1 MSNTTTTI
9 KGQIKIP
16 EIDQEKL
23 EKLLGLISEVQ
34 TLNSEIQLQTLKTL
48 LLTARMNLNS
58 EQDEQDFNGR
68 KLPTIKNLATSINTH
83 SGAATGRNVMYF
95 TQDGSIR
102 GKALLVT
109 GERRDRKIEKIVH
122 VTDEGDAFI
131 NRLLDFIK

>member
-1 MSNTTTTI
+1 
-9 KGQIKIP
+9 
-16 EIDQEKL
+16 
-23 EKLLGLISEVQ
+23 
-34 TLNSEIQLQTLKTL
+34 
-48 LLTARMNLNS
+48 MNLNS

-95 TQDGSIR
+95 TEDGSIR